1 MKEANKKS
9 NKKSTYQV
17 LPVSVA
23 LGVSC
28 ILGLHEWGEDQ
39 KEIYSCATHEKSLAM
54 WIVILVT
61 F

>member
-9 NKKSTYQV
+9 NKKSTYQL

-23 LGVSC
+23 LGVSR

-54 WIVILVT
+54 
-61 F
+61 